1 MDVYEESFELHKK
14 KKGKIVVKSKV
25 RVKNKQDLSLA
36 YTPGVAEVSR
46 RIAANKNEVFE
57 CTLKANT
64 IAVVSDG
71 SAILG
76 LGNLGAEAAIPVME
90 GKAVLF
96 KEFAKLDA
104 FPICLSTQDAQEIIS
119 TVKFIAPVFAGIN
132 LEDISAPRCFEVEA
146 ALQDIGIPVMHDD
159 QHGTA
164 VVVTAAL
171 MNAAKVVN
179 KQFSELRVVINGAGA
194 AGIAV
199 TRLLL
204 GVGVDKTLFTPVK
217 EVVLCDTAGVIY
229 EGRVENMNAYKAEIA
244 KISNPKKIRGSLADA
259 MKGADVFVGV
269 SAPNIVTQ
277 GMVKSMAQSSI
288 VFAMANPVPEIM
300 PDEAMAA
307 GAVVVATGRSDFPN
321 QVNNA
326 LGFPGIFRGAV
337 DAKSTKITTEM
348 KLAAAFALAG
358 CVEAPSADR
367 IVPSPFEKNV
377 VKSIAKA
384 VKKAAIKAG
393 VVRSKD

>member
-1 MDVYEESFELHKK
+1 MDVYEESFALHKK
-14 KKGKIVVKSKV
+14 KKGKITVKSKV
-25 RVKNKQDLSLA
+25 RVKNKHDLSLA
-36 YTPGVAEVSR
+36 YTPGVAEVCR
-46 RIAANKNEVFE
+46 RIFADKKEVFE

-76 LGNLGAEAAIPVME
+76 LGNLGAESAIPVME

-104 FPICLSTQDAQEIIS
+104 FPICLATQDAQEIIKI
-119 TVKFIAPVFAGIN
+119 VKAIAPVFAGIN
-132 LEDISAPRCFEVEA
+132 LEDISAPRCFEIEA

-179 KQFSELRVVINGAGA
+179 KSFADLKVVINGAGS
-194 AGIAV
+194 AGMAV
-199 TRLLL
+199 TKLLL
-204 GVGVDKTLFTPVK
+204 GVGVDKSLFTPVN
-217 EVVLCDTAGVIY
+217 EVILCDTKGTIY
-229 EGRVENMNAYKAEIA
+229 DGRVENMNAYKTEIS
-244 KISNPKKIRGSLADA
+244 KISNPRKIIGSLADA
-259 MKGADVFVGV
+259 MNGADVFIGLSSPKIV
-269 SAPNIVTQ
+269 SQ
-277 GMVKSMAQSSI
+277 KMVKSMAENSI

-300 PDEAMAA
+300 PDEAKSA
-307 GAVVVATGRSDFPN
+307 GALVVATGRSDFPN

-337 DAKSTKITTEM
+337 DAKATRITAEM

-358 CVEAPSADR
+358 CVETPTADR
-367 IVPSPFEKNV
+367 IIPSPFEKNV
-377 VKSIAKA
+377 VKRIAKA
-384 VKKAAIKAG
+384 VKKAAIKVG
-393 VVRSKD
+393 VVRAV

>member
-1 MDVYEESFELHKK
+1 MDVYEESFALHKK
-14 KKGKIVVKSKV
+14 KKGKLSLKSKV
-25 RVKNKQDLSLA
+25 PVKNKHDLSLA
-36 YTPGVAEVSR
+36 YTPGVAEVCR
-46 RIAANKNEVFE
+46 RIAANKSEVFE

-104 FPICLSTQDAQEIIS
+104 FPVCLATQDAQEIIK
-119 TVKFIAPVFAGIN
+119 TVKNIAPVFAGIN

-164 VVVTAAL
+164 VVVTAGL
-171 MNAAKVVN
+171 MNAARVVN
-179 KQFSELRVVINGAGA
+179 KSFSELKVVVNGAGA

-199 TRLLL
+199 TKLLL
-204 GVGVDKTLFTPVK
+204 GVGVDKSLFTPVK
-217 EVVLCDTAGVIY
+217 EVILCDTKGAIY
-229 EGRVENMNAYKAEIA
+229 DGRTENMNAYKEEIA
-244 KISNPKKIRGSLADA
+244 KLTNPRKVRGSLADA
-259 MKGADVFVGV
+259 MAGADVFIGL
-269 SAPNIVTQ
+269 SGPKLVTQ
-277 GMVKSMAQSSI
+277 DMVKSMAPNSI
-288 VFAMANPVPEIM
+288 IFAMANPVPEIM
-300 PDEAMAA
+300 PDEAKTA
-307 GAVVVATGRSDFPN
+307 GAAIIATGRSDFPN

-337 DAKSTKITTEM
+337 DAKATKITIEM
-348 KLAAAFALAG
+348 KLAAALALAG
-358 CVEAPSADR
+358 SVTTPTAEL
-367 IVPSPFEKNV
+367 IVPSPFDKKV
-377 VKSIAKA
+377 VKRIAKA
-384 VKKAAIKAG
+384 VKKAAVKAG
-393 VVRSKD
+393 VVRQ